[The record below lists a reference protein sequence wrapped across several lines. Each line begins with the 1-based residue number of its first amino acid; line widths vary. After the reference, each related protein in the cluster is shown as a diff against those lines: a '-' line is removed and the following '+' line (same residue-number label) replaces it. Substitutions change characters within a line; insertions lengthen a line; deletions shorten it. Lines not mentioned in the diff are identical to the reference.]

1 MWEVVPGPWQ
11 DRPTAWSPVLAALR
25 LEEALS
31 QVVGEADDSDGD
43 AVVLECPGGP
53 GSRGGQERR
62 CGQRVAQAQDELRP
76 RVERGGYP
84 GELEGVGQYLV
95 PLRAFRR
102 SLVRPALSQDRG
114 KRDIQL
120 CAAHW

>member
-1 MWEVVPGPWQ
+1 MPANRMYIGGSGAHQGLSRLSCNYAMWEVVPGPWQ

-62 CGQRVAQAQDELRP
+62 CGQPVAQA
-76 RVERGGYP
+76 
-84 GELEGVGQYLV
+84 
-95 PLRAFRR
+95 
-102 SLVRPALSQDRG
+102 
-114 KRDIQL
+114 
-120 CAAHW
+120 